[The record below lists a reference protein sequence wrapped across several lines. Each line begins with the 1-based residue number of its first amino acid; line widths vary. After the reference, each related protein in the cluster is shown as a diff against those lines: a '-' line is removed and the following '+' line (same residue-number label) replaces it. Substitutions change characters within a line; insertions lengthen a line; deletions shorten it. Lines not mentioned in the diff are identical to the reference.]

1 MEAEPGDR
9 RPGNYGVQARTY
21 DLTRGA
27 SPTVTRAIAGRLG
40 PGDGR
45 ALLDVAGGT
54 GNYARVLAAR
64 GFRVVV
70 ADASFEMAAQAHAKL
85 GPGHA
90 VVAGAAQLPIRD
102 RSFDC
107 MMIVH
112 GVHLMRHPE
121 EVFREAR
128 RVIRGGPLV
137 VVDPVRENAPLFI
150 HEYFGLDPSPDA
162 RPSAED
168 IDSQLEGA
176 GFEKVT
182 RERFVYT
189 DTVDGSLH
197 ALHTSALHLAGSA
210 YLRNTSFWSGLD
222 DDARRRGLEGL
233 ARDLRSGT
241 LEERV
246 KEHFRLAVERGHET
260 VFAAWP

>member
-1 MEAEPGDR
+1 MQAEPRER

-27 SPTVTRAIAGRLG
+27 SPTVTRAIAGELG
-40 PGDGR
+40 PGEGR

-70 ADASFEMAAQAHAKL
+70 TDASFEMVSNVAGKL
-85 GPGHA
+85 GSGHA
-90 VVAGAAQLPIRD
+90 VAADAARLPIRD
-102 RSFDC
+102 QSFDC
-107 MMIVH
+107 IMIVH
-112 GVHLMRHPE
+112 GIHLMRHPD

-128 RVIRGGPLV
+128 RVVRGGPLV
-137 VVDPVRENAPLFI
+137 VVDPVRENAPLFV

-168 IDSQLEGA
+168 IASQLERA
-176 GFEKVT
+176 GFARVT
-182 RERFVYT
+182 HERFVYT
-189 DTVDGSLH
+189 DSVDGSLH
-197 ALHTSALHLAGSA
+197 ALHTSALHLAGPA
-210 YLRNTSFWSGLD
+210 YLRNTSFWYGLD

-233 ARDLRSGT
+233 AQDLRSGQ
-241 LEERV
+241 LEARV
-246 KEHFRLAVERGHET
+246 NEHFRLAVERGHET